1 MSNQE
6 IIKYINQC
14 RDKNIVD
21 DVIKG
26 ELLKAGW
33 AEGDVNEA
41 FNSFLT
47 SIQEATSQPW
57 QTSEPKKLMIS
68 LIALIIFGFLALSV
82 GVWGVLYYKKQ
93 QTYNENLDREYQ
105 WELLTVKNI
114 RIQRQINLGQ
124 FKMFNSDGA
133 EIKNQAAEKEIK
145 IIKYTIKEGDTING
159 IFLKFGVDSTHIAAA
174 NPETVKLV
182 MEDRPW
188 KPAGEKHLG
197 LIIKAGDVLD
207 IPVPIQTKDSLLPTP
222 NL

>member
-145 IIKYTIKEGDTING
+145 IIK
-159 IFLKFGVDSTHIAAA
+159 
-174 NPETVKLV
+174 
-182 MEDRPW
+182 
-188 KPAGEKHLG
+188 
-197 LIIKAGDVLD
+197 
-207 IPVPIQTKDSLLPTP
+207 
-222 NL
+222 